1 MRPHNRIRNR
11 YRNSI
16 RLPVILFF
24 MIAGGLVGTRWIKE
38 VRARHDTMRLS
49 TEVRELDHAVT
60 TLRRDIKDLTSR
72 YSALITEDQLKAR
85 LVEKHLVMHDIATNT
100 IISLET
106 EPPARFAANL
116 DH

>member
-1 MRPHNRIRNR
+1 MRNRIRNR

-24 MIAGGLVGTRWIKE
+24 MISGGLVGARWIKE
-38 VRARHDTMRLS
+38 IRARHESLRLS
-49 TEVRELDHAVT
+49 TEVRELDHEVT

-72 YSALITEDQLKAR
+72 YSALITEDMLKAR
-85 LVEKHLVMHDIATNT
+85 LKDKRIEMRDIATNT

-106 EPPARFAANL
+106 DAPTGFAANL
-116 DH
+116 EH

>member
-1 MRPHNRIRNR
+1 MKNRNRSR

-24 MIAGGLVGTRWIKE
+24 MVVGGLVGTRWIKE
-38 VRARHDTMRLS
+38 VRARHESLRLS
-49 TEVRELDHAVT
+49 TEVRELDHSVSG
-60 TLRRDIKDLTSR
+60 LRRDIKDLTSR
-72 YSALITEDQLKAR
+72 YSALITEDALKAWMKN
-85 LVEKHLVMHDIATNT
+85 KHIEMHDIATNT

-106 EPPARFAANL
+106 DAPTRFAANL